1 MSQVK
6 AEVALSLLKYFRWL
20 AQSHKT
26 ALLSFYVAQKQRV
39 KDSGQ
44 FSFLGFPK
52 YSLLNKNRVLCLS
65 IEGFLTDI

>member
-52 YSLLNKNRVLCLS
+52 CSLDKNRVLCLS